1 MEDLSELGVMLPIKI
16 KKERTELQKVN
27 DEKTR
32 QRMKVWHKKRREEK
46 DKRKLVLEEVIKEE
60 ISDNTP
66 DDEKIIVKIYDN
78 SEKIES
84 VLEPQSMVQK
94 LISKI
99 EKKVKKPEGE
109 PIIVIKNAEISFDN

>member
-66 DDEKIIVKIYDN
+66 DDEKIIVKIYD
-78 SEKIES
+78 I
-84 VLEPQSMVQK
+84 LTLYTIM
-94 LISKI
+94 
-99 EKKVKKPEGE
+99 
-109 PIIVIKNAEISFDN
+109 